1 MIARHFN
8 LFVILTFHP
17 LSVLNCSHNL
27 KNEHMKDKADPK
39 IEVLNDYQHARI
51 RTEMYLSSRDSHTQ
65 VIIDYLNNSP
75 IAKEYTW
82 VPAVFTAFREVLDN
96 AIDEVIAHGHGDQID
111 ITFDPLTMTFSVTD
125 NGRGIPIEKD
135 SKTGK
140 HMATLAMSET
150 KAGRNF
156 RERGATRG
164 MNGVGASIV
173 NMCSEFFRLTIHRD
187 GKVFEQ
193 EFREGD
199 TNLIIGKPSIRASK
213 KPSGT
218 KVEFK
223 LSPKVFHDLSL
234 DESFIS
240 ARVFELALSYPKL
253 KVTFQGKKIS
263 VRGGPEKTIFGKH
276 KPITIEIK
284 EPGFDCRFWLL
295 PAFFEDGSEYF
306 HGLVNA
312 IPLFNGGVHIETFK
326 RGFTAGLLSAL
337 EPMSKRRKLKPIKD
351 DVNSGMLIY
360 SIVEMNSP
368 NFDSQS
374 KTRMI
379 NEETKK
385 YVNGALNNPEFY
397 KNVIAR
403 NKEWIEAI
411 YARCAAR
418 TQRQDLKDLDKLAKA
433 SKRLKIEELEDASG
447 RDRMKCT
454 LILAEGKSA
463 ISGAASARDS
473 EIFGAL
479 PLRGKVLNVLGEPLK
494 KVAEN
499 AALGKVASACGL
511 VVGQKANRL
520 NMRYG
525 KLWIACD
532 ADADGGNI
540 MSLLVNYFY
549 QMWPELF
556 EPKSPFIY
564 VFQTPFII
572 AKKGKLRQYWYS
584 DNHAAFKPE
593 DYRGWEIT
601 RAKGLAAMNDIDWE
615 NAFAKPRLTPIV
627 DTGDL
632 KDCLQLLF
640 GNDADMRKEWLN
652 A

>member
-1 MIARHFN
+1 MN
-8 LFVILTFHP
+8 
-17 LSVLNCSHNL
+17 
-27 KNEHMKDKADPK
+27 DK
-39 IEVLNDYQHARI
+39 IESLNDYQHARR
-51 RTEMYLSSRDSHTQ
+51 RTEMYLSSRDPHTQ
-65 VIIDYLNNSP
+65 VVIDYTDNEP

-96 AIDEVIAHGHGDQID
+96 AVDEVIAHGHGDQID
-111 ITFDPLTMTFSVTD
+111 ITYDHASCIFMIAD

-135 SKTGK
+135 AKSGK
-140 HMATLAMSET
+140 HMATIALSET

-193 EFREGD
+193 EFREGAS
-199 TNLIIGKPSIRASK
+199 NLVIGKPTIKPSK
-213 KPSGT
+213 KPTGT
-218 KVEFK
+218 RVEFK
-223 LSPKVFHDLSL
+223 LSPKVFPNLSL
-234 DESFIS
+234 DESFIA

-253 KVTFQGKKIS
+253 KVSFQGKKITTK
-263 VRGGPEKTIFGKH
+263 GGVEKSIFAKH
-276 KPITIEIK
+276 KPISINIQ

-295 PAFFEDGSEYF
+295 PAFFPDGSEYF

-312 IPLFNGGVHIETFK
+312 IPLFNGGVHIEAF
-326 RGFTAGLLSAL
+326 RRSFTSGLLSAL
-337 EPMSKRRKLKPIKD
+337 EPMSKRRKLKPIKS
-351 DVNSGMLIY
+351 DVNDGMLIY

-374 KTRMI
+374 KSRLI
-379 NEETKK
+379 NEETRKF
-385 YVNGALNNPEFY
+385 VTSALADEDFF

-403 NKEWIEAI
+403 NKDWVETI

-418 TQRQDLKDLDKLAKA
+418 TMKQDAKDLDKLAKA

-447 RDRMKCT
+447 RDRSKCT

-479 PLRGKVLNVLGEPLK
+479 PLRGKVLNVLGESLK

-499 AALGKVASACGL
+499 AALSKVASACGL
-511 VVGQKANRL
+511 IVGQKPNRL
-520 NMRYG
+520 NLRYG

-549 QMWPELF
+549 QTWPDLF
-556 EPKSPFIY
+556 NPKSPFIY

-572 AKKGKLRQYWYS
+572 AKKGKLRKYWYS
-584 DNHAAFKPE
+584 DNHGDFKP
-593 DYRGWEIT
+593 DDFRGWEIT
-601 RAKGLAAMNDIDWE
+601 RAKGLAAMNDVDWE

-627 DTGDL
+627 DNGDL
-632 KDCLQLLF
+632 KTCLQLLF
-640 GNDADMRKEWLN
+640 GTDADMRKEWLN